1 MKKLSIVL
9 WFLLLGGMMMP
20 LWGQAQEK
28 LGRGVVA
35 REVFRRCV
43 PVLAQSGHGY
53 KKIRFRYLP
62 DGVKITAAPVVTTT
76 NLCR

>member
-35 REVFRRCV
+35 VKSSDG
-43 PVLAQSGHGY
+43 VLAQSGHGY

-62 DGVKITAAPVVTTT
+62 GWREDYGCSGS
-76 NLCR
+76 NHY

>member
-35 REVFRRCV
+35 VKCSDGVFLSWRSLGTDTRK
-43 PVLAQSGHGY
+43 LGFDIY
-53 KKIRFRYLP
+53 R

-76 NLCR
+76 N

>member
-35 REVFRRCV
+35 VK
-43 PVLAQSGHGY
+43 SS
-53 KKIRFRYLP
+53 
-62 DGVKITAAPVVTTT
+62 DGVFLSWRSLATDTRKLGFDIYRDGVTHV
-76 NLCR
+76 

>member
-35 REVFRRCV
+35 VK
-43 PVLAQSGHGY
+43 SS
-53 KKIRFRYLP
+53 
-62 DGVKITAAPVVTTT
+62 DGVLDVYKRQ
-76 NLCR
+76 L

>member
-35 REVFRRCV
+35 VKSSDGVFLSWRS
-43 PVLAQSGHGY
+43 LATDTR
-53 KKIRFRYLP
+53 KFRYLP
-62 DGVKITAAPVVTTT
+62 GWREDYGCSGS
-76 NLCR
+76 NHY